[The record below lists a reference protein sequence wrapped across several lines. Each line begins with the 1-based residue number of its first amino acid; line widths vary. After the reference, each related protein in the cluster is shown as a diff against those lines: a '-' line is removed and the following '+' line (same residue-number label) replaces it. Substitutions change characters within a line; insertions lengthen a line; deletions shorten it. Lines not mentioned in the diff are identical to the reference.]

1 MINLTA
7 AQQALV
13 KSDSTVKNFHV
24 HFPNGEIDDLDNSN
38 IVSESVS
45 FTESVCSDSSFRFGC
60 ADASVISFGT
70 VGVPNMLG
78 MLIECSMEF
87 INGNDTVTIPYG
99 IFKVDSCPRDH
110 NNMIR
115 RKVTAYSKQI
125 NNSALP
131 PYEVAKLSGFYDTN
145 TPYQPNIG
153 YLLDSVLGESGTY
166 TETAFCSLTS
176 YRTSS
181 TNTTDYLI
189 SDDGTYRYYISMK
202 RVSASSWV
210 LPEALYRIVSTYDN
224 TLENI
229 IKQAFEDYP
238 SINPN
243 ERGSIWNATHC
254 SIQYDSP
261 SNIGTVASAEDGT
274 IYPYINSD
282 MEAHFRYPLSITNV
296 RLYKKRIVDSA
307 ETEIA
312 NYGTTVFT
320 PYTALDIYKRVA
332 DNYTPLR
339 LSFDSTLQQRNYLSK
354 TLYGFYNSYS
364 LADIVQGWAELN
376 AGFIRANRDGTYSL
390 TRLDNSNPYTLT
402 PADVAG
408 RAWWDEYDINPIGIV
423 RYKYTDKNN
432 NEQQVEYQFSDDPS
446 IYDMSENQL
455 LSNLYAPVKSAKT
468 AAAMTDTSIYYRYTG
483 SESGYTKGDLYY
495 YNGSSWASMGAYG
508 GLYTIINYLLDAL
521 FIPRCDVQ
529 FTPVDMNL
537 RGIPFLQTAD
547 AFTFTAEDGTVI
559 LSYILSQTFNGIQHI
574 EQDLDTVQGEV
585 IKLE

>member
-1 MINLTA
+1 MINLTSA
-7 AQQALV
+7 EQQIV
-13 KSDSTVKNFHV
+13 KSDSTRKNFRV
-24 HFPNGEIDDLDNSN
+24 HFPNGERSDITNDE
-38 IVSESVS
+38 IVFESVQ
-45 FTESVCSDSSFRFGC
+45 FTESVCKEQSFRFGC
-60 ADASVISFGT
+60 AESSVIEFEA
-70 VGVPNMLG
+70 VGVENIAG
-78 MLIECSMEF
+78 MTIECSMEF
-87 INGNDTVTIPYG
+87 DGGVVIPYG
-99 IFKVDSCPRDH
+99 KVEVDTSPRDH
-110 NNMIR
+110 NAIPH
-115 RKVTAYSKQI
+115 RKVTAYSKPI

-176 YRTSS
+176 YRATS
-181 TNTTDYLI
+181 TNTNDYLI
-189 SDDGTYRYYISMK
+189 SDDGVYRYYISMK

-210 LPEALYRIVSTYDN
+210 LPEALYRIVPTYDS
-224 TLENI
+224 TLEDI

-238 SINPN
+238 SINWN
-243 ERGSIWNATHC
+243 QRASIWAATHC
-254 SIQYDSP
+254 HIQYDSP
-261 SNIGTVASAEDGT
+261 ANWGTVVSTEDGT

-282 MEAHFRYPLSITNV
+282 MEAHFSYPLSITNV
-296 RLYKKRIVDSA
+296 RIYKKRISNSE

-312 NYGTTVFT
+312 NYGSTVFT

-332 DNYTPLR
+332 DNYTPIR
-339 LSFDSTLQQRNYLSK
+339 LSFNSTLQQRNYLSK

-376 AGFIRANRDGTYSL
+376 AGFIRANRDGTYSMI
-390 TRLDNSNPYTLT
+390 RLDNSNPYPLT

-408 RAWWDEYDINPIGIV
+408 SAWWDEYDIHPIGTV

-468 AAAMTDTSIYYRYTG
+468 ASVMTDTSIYYRYTG

-495 YNGSSWASMGAYG
+495 YDGTSWVSMGAYG
-508 GLYTIINYLLDAL
+508 GLYTIINFLLDTL
-521 FIPRCDVQ
+521 FIPHCDVQ
-529 FTPVDMNL
+529 FTPVDMSL
-537 RGIPFLQTAD
+537 RGMPFLQAGD

-559 LSYILSQTFNGIQHI
+559 HSYILSQTFDGIQYI